1 MTKLAGAIGLTLL
14 SLFMFVGYLNSD
26 APASTGTTV
35 AMLGITVVLPAV
47 SALLLARSHFAD
59 RSRFSGRRA
68 ALARHAIESEI
79 LRLAQGRGGKLMAV
93 EAAMAMHLAEDTARE
108 RLDAMVFEGRA
119 ELEVTDGGNL
129 VYTFPTLAQLGDKR
143 TAKGILDA

>member
-1 MTKLAGAIGLTLL
+1 MKIAGAVGLILL

-26 APASTGTTV
+26 STASPGVTLSL
-35 AMLGITVVLPAV
+35 LGITVVLPAV
-47 SALLLARSHFAD
+47 AALLLVRSHYAE
-59 RSRFSGRRA
+59 RSRLSGRKA
-68 ALARHAIESEI
+68 ALARHAIESEL

-119 ELEVTDGGNL
+119 ELEVTDGGSL
-129 VYTFPTLAQLGDKR
+129 VYSFPTLTQLGDKR

>member
-1 MTKLAGAIGLTLL
+1 MKITGAVCLILL
-14 SLFMFVGYLNSD
+14 SLFMLVGYLNSD
-26 APASTGTTV
+26 SPASPGVTL
-35 AMLGITVVLPAV
+35 AMLGTFVVLPAV
-47 SALLLARSHFAD
+47 AALLLVRSHYAE
-59 RSRFSGRRA
+59 RSRLSGRKA
-68 ALARHAIESEI
+68 ALARHAIESEL

-108 RLDAMVFEGRA
+108 RLDAMVYEGRA

-129 VYTFPTLAQLGDKR
+129 VYSFPTLAQLGDKR